1 MKRVLF
7 TMLVF
12 MAISMSIKADNDRVI
27 TFEQLPAEA
36 QTVLKTHFAD
46 KVPLIITKDRND
58 YKVFYQSGEKAE
70 FNKKGAWREIECKTS
85 AVPEALVPEQIL
97 TNVKTSFPSAV
108 ITKIDQDRRG
118 YDVKL
123 NNGIELEYNKNFQVV
138 GLDD

>member
-12 MAISMSIKADNDRVI
+12 MAISMSVKADNDRVI

-97 TNVKTSFPSAV
+97 TNVKTSFPVPSSLRL
-108 ITKIDQDRRG
+108 TKIAEG
-118 YDVKL
+118 TML
-123 NNGIELEYNKNFQVV
+123 S
-138 GLDD
+138 

>member
-1 MKRVLF
+1 
-7 TMLVF
+7 
-12 MAISMSIKADNDRVI
+12 
-27 TFEQLPAEA
+27 
-36 QTVLKTHFAD
+36 
-46 KVPLIITKDRND
+46 LIITKDRND

-108 ITKIDQDRRG
+108 IIKIDQDRRG